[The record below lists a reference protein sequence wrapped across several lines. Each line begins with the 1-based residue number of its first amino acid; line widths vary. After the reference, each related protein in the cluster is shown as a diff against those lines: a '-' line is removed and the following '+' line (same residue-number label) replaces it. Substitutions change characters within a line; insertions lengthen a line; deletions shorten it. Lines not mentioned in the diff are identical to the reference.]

1 MEPNLTIGKC
11 TIKKLII
18 NLKIIVMSLVRR
30 NHNLFPSFL
39 DDMARPDWFGGL
51 ERLSDTV
58 PAVNIKEQ
66 DKAFALELAVPGMKK
81 EDFKIEL
88 DKDVLTVSAEVS
100 NETKSEEDAVYSRRE
115 FKYASF
121 KRVFTLPKAIDKD
134 QINASYTDGVLN
146 LTLPK
151 LEAAIPAPK
160 RLVEIA

>member
-1 MEPNLTIGKC
+1 
-11 TIKKLII
+11 
-18 NLKIIVMSLVRR
+18 MSLVRR
-30 NHNLFPSFL
+30 NSSLFPSFL

-51 ERLSDTV
+51 ERLGDTV

-66 DKAFALELAVPGMKK
+66 DKSFSVELAVPGMKK

-88 DKDVLTVSAEVS
+88 DKDVLTVSAEIS
-100 NETKSEEDAVYSRRE
+100 SESESEDEALYSRRE

>member
-1 MEPNLTIGKC
+1 
-11 TIKKLII
+11 
-18 NLKIIVMSLVRR
+18 MSLVRR
-30 NHNLFPSFL
+30 NSSLFPSFL

-51 ERLSDTV
+51 ERLGDTV

-66 DKAFALELAVPGMKK
+66 DKSFSVALAVPGMKK

-88 DKDVLTVSAEVS
+88 DKDVLTVSAEIS
-100 NETKSEEDAVYSRRE
+100 SESESEDEALYSRRE

>member
-1 MEPNLTIGKC
+1 
-11 TIKKLII
+11 
-18 NLKIIVMSLVRR
+18 MSLVRR
-30 NHNLFPSFL
+30 NSGFFPSFL
-39 DDMARPDWFGGL
+39 DTMAREDWFGGL
-51 ERLSDTV
+51 ERLSDTI
-58 PAVNIKEQ
+58 PAVNIKELE
-66 DKAFALELAVPGMKK
+66 KAFALELAVPGMKK

-100 NETKSEEDAVYSRRE
+100 DESKAEQDAQYSRRE
-115 FKYASF
+115 FKYDSF

-151 LEAAIPAPK
+151 LEAALPAPK

>member
-1 MEPNLTIGKC
+1 
-11 TIKKLII
+11 
-18 NLKIIVMSLVRR
+18 MSLVRR
-30 NHNLFPSFL
+30 NSSLFPSFL

-51 ERLSDTV
+51 ERLGDTV

-66 DKAFALELAVPGMKK
+66 DKSFSVELAVPGMKK

-88 DKDVLTVSAEVS
+88 DKDMLTVSAEIS
-100 NETKSEEDAVYSRRE
+100 SESESEDEALYSRRE

>member
-1 MEPNLTIGKC
+1 
-11 TIKKLII
+11 
-18 NLKIIVMSLVRR
+18 MSLVRS
-30 NHNLFPSFL
+30 NSGFFPSFL
-39 DDMARPDWFGGL
+39 DTMAREDWFGGL
-51 ERLSDTV
+51 ERLSDTI
-58 PAVNIKEQ
+58 PAVNIKELE
-66 DKAFALELAVPGMKK
+66 KAFALELAVPGMKK

-88 DKDVLTVSAEVS
+88 DKDVLTVSDEVS
-100 NETKSEEDAVYSRRE
+100 DESKAEQDAQYSRRA

-151 LEAAIPAPK
+151 LEAALPAPK

>member
-1 MEPNLTIGKC
+1 
-11 TIKKLII
+11 
-18 NLKIIVMSLVRR
+18 MSLVRR
-30 NHNLFPSFL
+30 NHSLFPSFL
-39 DDMARPDWFGGL
+39 DDMAKPDWFGGL
-51 ERLSDTV
+51 ERLNDSV

-66 DKAFALELAVPGMKK
+66 DKSFNVELAVPGMKK

-100 NETKSEEDAVYSRRE
+100 NESKNEEEGVYSRRE

-121 KRVFTLPKAIDKD
+121 KRVFTLPKAIDKE
-134 QINASYTDGVLN
+134 QIIASYTDGVLN

-151 LEAAIPAPK
+151 LETEIPAPK

>member
-1 MEPNLTIGKC
+1 
-11 TIKKLII
+11 
-18 NLKIIVMSLVRR
+18 MSLVRR
-30 NHNLFPSFL
+30 NHSLFPSFL
-39 DDMARPDWFGGL
+39 DDMAKPDWFGGL
-51 ERLSDTV
+51 ERLNDSV

-66 DKAFALELAVPGMKK
+66 DKAFNVELAVPGLKK

-100 NETKSEEDAVYSRRE
+100 NESKNEEEGVYSRRE

-121 KRVFTLPKAIDKD
+121 KRVFTLPKAIDKE
-134 QINASYTDGVLN
+134 QIIASYTDGVLN

-151 LEAAIPAPK
+151 LETEIPAPK

>member
-1 MEPNLTIGKC
+1 
-11 TIKKLII
+11 
-18 NLKIIVMSLVRR
+18 MSLVRR
-30 NHNLFPSFL
+30 NSGFFPSFL
-39 DDMARPDWFGGL
+39 DTMAREDWFGGL
-51 ERLSDTV
+51 ERLSDTI
-58 PAVNIKEQ
+58 PAVNIKELE
-66 DKAFALELAVPGMKK
+66 KAFALELAVPGMKK

-100 NETKSEEDAVYSRRE
+100 DESKAEQDAQYSRRE

-151 LEAAIPAPK
+151 LEAALPAPK